1 MRNLICLLVL
11 LGFLTLVRSGLYA
24 ALDAYGFWPFMAIGC
39 ISIALIV
46 CAAFAWDWFEA
57 RRS

>member
-1 MRNLICLLVL
+1 LLVL